1 MEPSAPPH
9 PALRTSISFDFQ
21 HHAASVYS
29 KNDYSTS
36 SRSVSDRFSRIPFT
50 TISSSSPLRD
60 RDLFQPPSSSFR
72 FPSTPT
78 NSLQQYSR
86 ESPSPTDTIRPIAFR
101 APSPP
106 GTRSHS
112 SLSVSSRR
120 GPLPPPPP
128 LSTLAPPRTSL
139 SPSIDARS
147 STSQLRQTYMN
158 PSLEDWGER
167 GLSGESREREDLLFQ
182 DDTEQQRTRL
192 VATEGESIPGYDTN
206 EDPFSDERAAGGGGG
221 GGGGEKNRLMEVLRA
236 RRGED
241 VESSRSAEIGSRDH
255 LERWR
260 NEQTNLEA
268 ESNGNGREVGGNSSG
283 RTFEGQR
290 DTSKEN
296 LSTGMKGSAS
306 REGGGSQLVGTSLA
320 GMSDAEIAQHHFRLA
335 QQHLEAAQRLAMA
348 ASQNPAPSAPPSSSH
363 DHSHA
368 TTHYSS
374 TEEDVFPPSSSSSH
388 TEYPES
394 TFGDSVEFHISSRIR
409 PQYPST
415 YSQVEPYPLR
425 HESSRE
431 GLYSEF
437 GRLNLEGTKP
447 LFDGKRSRSLS
458 NSNPPLSSVSEKAP
472 PLPIASI
479 SLTDSKTAPNH
490 SKFSSLPSS
499 KSPAQQYPA
508 RMTSNSSLQSPVR
521 RRPSTADQLTPRAA
535 PRQTNRRPS
544 TAEHTRPSPPPP
556 QGPLPSLPASDLAPG
571 ERPTVVPSLYGGT
584 LPQGMQDR
592 IGTVPHPPPSTYSS
606 TSSSS
611 RSNYLESQQSRQRQ
625 QQVEDAFEYESI
637 LEGGGNS
644 DGSYQELDGFDSA
657 SDYHDV
663 QSTISHVTN
672 ATLPPY
678 EYERRFSQISAS
690 LPPPVPSIPPAFR
703 SRDQA
708 QYSSSSICSHGSIS
722 SGATLINSV
731 DQHYRNTGS
740 NEGDEF
746 HGFRPRL
753 GTGYSQPQGFT
764 SSTPYPITES
774 AQWVP
779 SRQDQ
784 GRVQAQSDQI
794 RLFAPDP
801 ALSTAQIQPHS
812 YILGADGRPIPV
824 YTSLPSSAPLPL
836 PQQQTY
842 STTIPTRQPSS
853 SSSYSHSAPLPAAN
867 RQPLPIHSQPLQFD
881 HSLHIN
887 PSRQPATL
895 QRPTLSIPSSHPSI
909 PSVSPSSFGSTLSS
923 HAYHLPPPSTFTQPQ
938 PRVQIRS
945 TSTTPSSTSHSSEH
959 SSIAAT
965 TSSPTS
971 SSSSSSEIQLPPSSS
986 SIMMPFMKRNHNRL
1000 VSSGMSLRRMVRSPH
1015 VRFKSPE
1022 PSIAETSS
1030 HTSKDNK
1037 TSKLG
1042 GGGGRGEGDGSSKD
1056 ERNQKA
1062 MQQSLG
1068 MLM

>member
-9 PALRTSISFDFQ
+9 PALRTSTSLDFQ
-21 HHAASVYS
+21 HHAASTI

-50 TISSSSPLRD
+50 SISNSSSPL

-78 NSLQQYSR
+78 VPLQQNTR
-86 ESPSPTDTIRPIAFR
+86 ESPSPTDTIRPSANR

-106 GTRSHS
+106 TRSHS

-120 GPLPPPPP
+120 GPLPPHP
-128 LSTLAPPRTSL
+128 TLAPPPISL
-139 SPSIDARS
+139 PPALHARA
-147 STSQLRQTYMN
+147 STSQLRQSYMN
-158 PSLEDWGER
+158 PSIEEDWRGR
-167 GLSGESREREDLLFQ
+167 GLSGRLMEPEDSPVLPTNDGERQ
-182 DDTEQQRTRL
+182 AR
-192 VATEGESIPGYDTN
+192 ATGGGGESIPGYDTN
-206 EDPFSDERAAGGGGG
+206 EDPFSDDRAA
-221 GGGGEKNRLMEVLRA
+221 GGGGEKNRLMEVRRA
-236 RRGED
+236 RRGEGGGTREED
-241 VESSRSAEIGSRDH
+241 SESSRSAEMGSRDH

-260 NEQTNLEA
+260 NEQTNLDA
-268 ESNGNGREVGGNSSG
+268 KTSGNNSIAVGSSSVSDDM
-283 RTFEGQR
+283 RQR
-290 DTSKEN
+290 DARNQGVSA
-296 LSTGMKGSAS
+296 GMERLGF
-306 REGGGSQLVGTSLA
+306 RGGGSLFDGNPLA

-348 ASQNPAPSAPPSSSH
+348 ASVNPAPSAPPSSSH
-363 DHSHA
+363 DHSQA
-368 TTHYSS
+368 SIHYSGA
-374 TEEDVFPPSSSSSH
+374 EEDVFPPSSSSSH

-394 TFGDSVEFHISSRIR
+394 SFGDSVESQISSQLQ

-415 YSQVEPYPLR
+415 YSQAENYPVR

-437 GRLNLEGTKP
+437 GTLNLEGTKP

-458 NSNPPLSSVSEKAP
+458 NSNPPLSSVSEKPP
-472 PLPIASI
+472 PLPLPSI
-479 SLTDSKTAPNH
+479 PLVDSKSIANH

-499 KSPAQQYPA
+499 KSQAQQYPA
-508 RMTSNSSLQSPVR
+508 RMTSNTSLQSPAR
-521 RRPSTADQLTPRAA
+521 RRPSTADQVTPRAV
-535 PRQTNRRPS
+535 PRQTIRRPS
-544 TAEHTRPSPPPP
+544 TTDHARAPPAP
-556 QGPLPSLPASDLAPG
+556 QIPLPPLPSSQLSYE
-571 ERPTVVPSLYGGT
+571 ERPTMVPSLYGGT
-584 LPQGMQDR
+584 LPRGMQDR
-592 IGTVPHPPPSTYSS
+592 IGTIPHPPQSTHSS
-606 TSSSS
+606 ASSSS
-611 RSNYLESQQSRQRQ
+611 RSDHLAPHYDRQRTQ
-625 QQVEDAFEYESI
+625 YMEDVFEYESI
-637 LEGGGNS
+637 LDGGGGVNS

-678 EYERRFSQISAS
+678 EYERRLSQISAS
-690 LPPPVPSIPPAFR
+690 PPPPVPSIPQAFR
-703 SRDQA
+703 PRDQP
-708 QYSSSSICSHGSIS
+708 QYSTSSIRSHGSIS
-722 SGATLINSV
+722 SAATLVNSGH
-731 DQHYRNTGS
+731 QQYRNPSS

-753 GTGYSQPQGFT
+753 GTGHSQPQTFAP
-764 SSTPYPITES
+764 STPYPNTES
-774 AQWVP
+774 AQWIP
-779 SRQDQ
+779 TRQDQ
-784 GRVQAQSDQI
+784 ARAQAQSDQI

-801 ALSTAQIQPHS
+801 SLSDTQMQPHS

-824 YTSLPSSAPLPL
+824 YASLPPPAPPLL
-836 PQQQTY
+836 PQHQSL
-842 STTIPTRQPSS
+842 STATSSQQPSYFHS
-853 SSSYSHSAPLPAAN
+853 SPLPAVN

-887 PSRQPATL
+887 PSRQNVA
-895 QRPTLSIPSSHPSI
+895 QRPTLSIPSSHPPTS
-909 PSVSPSSFGSTLSS
+909 SVSPSSSFGSTPS

-938 PRVQIRS
+938 PQIQIRS
-945 TSTTPSSTSHSSEH
+945 TSTTPSSTSSGH

-965 TSSPTS
+965 SP
-971 SSSSSSEIQLPPSSS
+971 SSSSEVPPS
-986 SIMMPFMKRNHNRL
+986 IMPFMKRNRL

-1022 PSIAETSS
+1022 PSIAETSN
-1030 HTSKDNK
+1030 SKY
-1037 TSKLG
+1037 SKSDKVTAVG
-1042 GGGGRGEGDGSSKD
+1042 GGGEGESSSKD